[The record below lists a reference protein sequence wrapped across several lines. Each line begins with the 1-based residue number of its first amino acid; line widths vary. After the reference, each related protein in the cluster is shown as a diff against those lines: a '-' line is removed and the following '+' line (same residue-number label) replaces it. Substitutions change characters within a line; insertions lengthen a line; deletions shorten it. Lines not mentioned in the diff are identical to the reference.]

1 MKLPRI
7 PVVLALIAGVGCAT
21 RAPQPAASSR
31 TATRLGSPS
40 AKPTPEVTARLA
52 ELRASRS
59 ARSTSGD
66 YVVGEGDLLSIDAV
80 NLPEMTKRVRV
91 DGQGNITLP
100 LVETV
105 AVGGKTVAEVQR
117 DLGTR
122 LRKYVY
128 DPQVSVFVEEY
139 RSQQIA
145 VMGAV
150 QRPGL
155 VSETGDHTSV
165 LDAISAAGGMTAD
178 AGSRLYLIPVESR
191 SGTKAA
197 AGVRTVATA
206 DDVNRLADAAPIVI
220 DTAAVDETVQQQFF
234 SLPVQGG
241 DVIVVP
247 RAGEFV
253 ADGWVNKPGT
263 YPITSGL
270 TVRGAIATAGGFAFP
285 ADKHNV
291 RIVHSAP
298 NGATEVRDVD
308 YNAIV
313 AEKTPDIFIQQGD
326 VVEVG
331 SSKAK
336 LIPYGAYKVTADII
350 RVGAG
355 IRVGP

>member
-1 MKLPRI
+1 L
-7 PVVLALIAGVGCAT
+7 
-21 RAPQPAASSR
+21 
-31 TATRLGSPS
+31 
-40 AKPTPEVTARLA
+40 KPTPEVTARLA
-52 ELRASRS
+52 ELRASRG

-66 YVVGEGDLLSIDAV
+66 YVLGEGDLLAIEAV
-80 NLPEMTKRVRV
+80 NLPEMTKKVRV
-91 DGQGNITLP
+91 DGQGNINLP
-100 LVETV
+100 LVDTVPVGGRTV
-105 AVGGKTVAEVQR
+105 AQVQK
-117 DLGTR
+117 DLSAR
-122 LRKYVY
+122 LRKYLY

-155 VSETGDHTSV
+155 ISDTGNHTSV

-178 AGSRLYLIPVESR
+178 AGSRLYLIPAESR
-191 SGTKAA
+191 PGGKTT
-197 AGVRTVATA
+197 AGVRTVASA
-206 DDVNRLADAAPIVI
+206 DDVNRLADAAPIVV
-220 DTAAVDETVQQQFF
+220 DTAAVDESVQQQFF
-234 SLPVQGG
+234 SLPVHGG

-253 ADGWVNKPGT
+253 ADGWLMKPGT

-270 TVRGAIATAGGFAFP
+270 TLRGAIATAGGFAFP

-298 NGATEVRDVD
+298 NGATQVRDVNYD
-308 YNAIV
+308 HVV

-331 SSKAK
+331 STKAK
-336 LIPYGAYKVTADII
+336 LIPYGFYKVAADII